1 MAIVEHTEIL
11 FTKEQISAR
20 VAELGRCITEWA
32 TTKCE
37 PITVVWL
44 AEGALMF
51 AADILR
57 EIKSDVYVRSLRA
70 SSYGSNLQSSGNVN
84 ISANF
89 DEYEGKNVLII
100 DDIFETGF
108 TLQTIIAKMR
118 EVGAKDVKTCVLLR
132 KSDVDTK
139 VKLPDFIGF
148 DIPNKFVF
156 GYGLDKY
163 LLFRNLDEIKYIE
176 EVQSE

>member
-1 MAIVEHTEIL
+1 MAIVECTKIL
-11 FTKEQISAR
+11 FSKEQISAR

-32 TTKCE
+32 STKSE

-70 SSYGSNLQSSGNVN
+70 SSYGSSSQSSGNVCL
-84 ISANF
+84 SENF
-89 DEYEGKNVLII
+89 DEYEGKDVLVI
-100 DDIFETGF
+100 DDIFETGL

-118 EVGAKDVKTCVLLR
+118 EAGAKDVKTCVLLR

-156 GYGLDKY
+156 GYGLDKC
-163 LLFRNLDEIKYIE
+163 LLFRNLDEIKYSE
-176 EVQSE
+176 QVQSE